1 MNDLAVMDTSRR
13 MALLACFEFLIALFQ
28 GPDEARCVPLIDQ
41 GARELALLCPQGFA
55 LEAPVQELVRA
66 LPESGGM
73 PALCHE
79 LQITYV
85 RLFIS
90 NPGGV
95 PAPLYASC
103 HQEHITGLMA
113 EPAREM
119 ERRLLEAGLE
129 PDLPG
134 QEPPDHLCV
143 ELGYLVHL
151 LAMGWGASPT
161 VDVGRLDQARSFAG
175 EHLLPWVR
183 RFASALSSAP
193 GSDVHRLAVGVL
205 LAAVALTAGEAA

>member
-1 MNDLAVMDTSRR
+1 MKDLAVTNISHRT
-13 MALLACFEFLIALFQ
+13 ALLAAFEFLIALFQ
-28 GPDEARCVPLIDQ
+28 GPDEARCVPLLDQ
-41 GARELALLCPQGFA
+41 GARELTSLCPRGFA
-55 LEAPVQELVRA
+55 LEAPVQALVRG

-73 PALCHE
+73 PALCRE
-79 LQITYV
+79 LQSTYV

-95 PAPLYASC
+95 SAPLYASC
-103 HQEHITGLMA
+103 HQEYASGLMA

-119 ERRLLEAGLE
+119 ERRLREAGLE

-151 LAMGWGASPT
+151 LAMGWGASPGDG
-161 VDVGRLDQARSFAG
+161 DVTLDQARSFAR

-183 RFASALSSAP
+183 RLAAALVDAPAP
-193 GSDVHRLAVGVL
+193 GIFKPAAIVL
-205 LAAVALTAGEAA
+205 LTAVALTAGEAA